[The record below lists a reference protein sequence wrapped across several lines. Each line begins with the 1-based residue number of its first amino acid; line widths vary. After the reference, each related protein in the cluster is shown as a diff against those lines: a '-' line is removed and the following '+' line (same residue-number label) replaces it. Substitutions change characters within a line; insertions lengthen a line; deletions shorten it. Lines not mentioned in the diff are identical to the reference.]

1 MLLHLFANPLVV
13 GSLTTSIL
21 IGTGYISFVMHK
33 ILVMTTLI
41 ISAIGCIFLIL
52 AHQNVESINDSSP
65 INMPQSS
72 QRDSAVVKVI
82 QSLIAV
88 FLISCI
94 LLNRLGQVD
103 KASHNIADKIF
114 ASDTDEKNIDTNE
127 KTMKTV
133 NNDHDADTN
142 RAPAPS
148 DSNLS

>member
-21 IGTGYISFVMHK
+21 IGIGYISFVMHK
-33 ILVMTTLI
+33 ILVMMTLI

-94 LLNRLGQVD
+94 LLNRLGQTD
-103 KASHNIADKIF
+103 KASHDIADKIF
-114 ASDTDEKNIDTNE
+114 ESNTNE
-127 KTMKTV
+127 K
-133 NNDHDADTN
+133 NADTN
-142 RAPAPS
+142 RASLPS